1 MTIFEQASLSIQQ
14 SLFVNTNDNFRSR
27 INPIIISITQELSNI
42 DISLS
47 TIQNNIPGIR
57 DGHTPANEHPQ
68 YETINDYL
76 LGFNNEMLE
85 IEQILNNPQITDS
98 ELESIYQD
106 FVKFDRVITMINSMK
121 DETIADIITQY
132 EAIISDQS
140 ASSGSTQPASVQ
152 SASIGSTSET
162 PSPTESQ
169 PNLFNFESR
178 MKLEDFLKNFDQ
190 GISNFNNKVKDYKE
204 NKKIFNREH
213 KQIDKN
219 IHLKQEETTI
229 TRGGKHLA
237 DKLEFYNKWIKFM
250 YWLHRITLFMLCI
263 IVIISLTYKL
273 LNKS

>member
-1 MTIFEQASLSIQQ
+1 MAIFEQASNNLSIQQ

-57 DGHTPANEHPQ
+57 DSHTPANEHPQ
-68 YETINDYL
+68 YEIINDYL
-76 LGFNNEMLE
+76 LGFNDE
-85 IEQILNNPQITDS
+85 IEQILINQQTTDS
-98 ELESIYQD
+98 QLQSIYQD

-121 DETIADIITQY
+121 DDTIEDIITQY

-152 SASIGSTSET
+152 SASISSTSET

-169 PNLFNFESR
+169 PNLFNFESS

-190 GISNFNNKVKDYKE
+190 GIFNFNNKVKDYKE
-204 NKKIFNREH
+204 NKKIFDREH
-213 KQIDKN
+213 KKVDKN
-219 IHLKQEETTI
+219 IYSKQQETTI
-229 TRGGKHLA
+229 IRGSHHMAEKI
-237 DKLEFYNKWIKFM
+237 EFYTKWIKFM
-250 YWLHRITLFMLCI
+250 YWLHRITLFILCI
-263 IVIISLTYKL
+263 IVIVTLVYKII
-273 LNKS
+273 NKS